1 MGMFNPVMETMERS
15 KLMELQLKRL
25 KETVHR
31 VYENV
36 PFYRRK
42 FEELGVKPQDIKSL
56 DDITK
61 LPFTVK
67 NDLRDN
73 YPFGMAAIPL
83 DEAIELHASSGTTG
97 SPITV
102 IYNRHDIDDV
112 WAEIM
117 ARDLVMAGLT
127 KKDVFQN
134 PIPYGLFTGAFG
146 FHYGAQKAGALVVP
160 SGGGQSERQ
169 LKLMKDYGTTF
180 MSGVASYAV
189 HLGTV
194 AEKMGIDPKRDL
206 RVRTGIFGA
215 EAFSEGIK
223 RRLAEQWDMEVYDI
237 YGLTEMSGPGVA
249 TDCENHD
256 GLHIWE
262 DHFIVEIVDPKTGEQ
277 LGPEEEGELVLT
289 TITKEGMPIIR
300 YRTHDLTYIYDSKS
314 CDCGRT
320 HARMAPVKARTDD
333 MFIIRGTNI
342 FPSQIEWVLMR
353 NQKVGA
359 NYQIILTTEGDMDQ
373 LNVLVESKEKLSE
386 SESSVL
392 AKELTS
398 QIKAVLTLTP
408 RVKVIGPGEIP
419 KEGIKAKRVIDRRKK
434 I

>member
-1 MGMFNPVMETMERS
+1 MAMWNPKMETIDRASLKEI
-15 KLMELQLKRL
+15 QLKRL
-25 KETVHR
+25 KATVHR

-42 FEELGVKPQDIKSL
+42 FDELGVKPEDIKSL

-83 DEAIELHASSGTTG
+83 EDAIELHASSGTTG

-102 IYNRHDIDDV
+102 IYNRHDIDEV

-146 FHYGAQKAGALVVP
+146 FHYGAQKVGALVVP

-169 LKLMKDYGTTF
+169 LRLMKDYGTTF

-189 HLGTV
+189 HLGTI
-194 AEKMGIDPKRDL
+194 AEKMGIDPKKDL
-206 RVRTGIFGA
+206 KVKTGIFGA
-215 EAFSEGIK
+215 EAFSEGLK
-223 RRLAEQWDMEVYDI
+223 KRLAEQWSMEVYDI
-237 YGLTEMSGPGVA
+237 YGLTEMSGPGVS
-249 TDCENHD
+249 TDCHLHD

-289 TITKEGMPIIR
+289 TITKEGMPMIR
-300 YRTHDLTYIYDSKS
+300 YRTHDLTYIYDSYP

-320 HARMAPVKARTDD
+320 HVRMAPVKARTDD

-353 NQKVGA
+353 NDKVGG

-373 LNVLVESKEKLSE
+373 LNVVVESKKKLSDDE
-386 SESSVL
+386 ARALE
-392 AKELTS
+392 KELIT

-408 RVKVIGPGEIP
+408 RVKVVGPGEIP
-419 KEGIKAKRVIDRRKK
+419 KEGIKAKRVIDKRKK
-434 I
+434 V